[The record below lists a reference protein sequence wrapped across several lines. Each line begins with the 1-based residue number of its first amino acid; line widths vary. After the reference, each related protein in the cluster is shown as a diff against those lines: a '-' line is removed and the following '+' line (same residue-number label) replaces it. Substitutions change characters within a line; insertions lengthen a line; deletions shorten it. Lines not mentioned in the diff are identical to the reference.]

1 MGTRSKVLVVA
12 VVALVGLGGL
22 GVWWFLRDDAPPE
35 VTLEAAVERVGPTST
50 TAAAGPDEPIAQGV
64 EGTWVVDP
72 GQSSDPAAGVGSF
85 VGYRVNENLS
95 GIGSTQAVGRTGDVT
110 GTITI
115 EGTTLTQAGFEADL
129 TTLRSDEDRR
139 DGRVRSALGV
149 DRFPTA
155 TFALAQPVE
164 LGPAAADGE
173 PVTVTA
179 IGDLTLHGVTN
190 RVEVPLEAQLSQD
203 TIVVVASVSI
213 TFADHGVEV
222 PSAPIV
228 LSADDH
234 GVIEVQLLL
243 TRP

>member
-1 MGTRSKVLVVA
+1 MGTRTKVLVVA
-12 VVALVGLGGL
+12 VVALVGLGAL

-35 VTLEAAVERVGPTST
+35 VTLEAAVEGVGPTT
-50 TAAAGPDEPIAQGV
+50 TESPDVPVTQGI
-64 EGTWVVDP
+64 EGTWTIDP
-72 GQSSDPAAGVGSF
+72 GGDSDPAAGVGTF

-95 GIGSTQAVGRTGDVT
+95 GIGSAQAVGRTADVS

-115 EGTTLTQAGFEADL
+115 EGTTLTEAGFEADL
-129 TTLRSDEDRR
+129 STLRSDEDRR

-155 TFALAQPVE
+155 TFTLTQPVE
-164 LGPAAADGE
+164 LGPAVADGE

-179 IGDLTLHGVTN
+179 TGDLTLQGVTN
-190 RVEVPLEAQLSQD
+190 RVEVPLEAQLSQG

-234 GVIEVQLLL
+234 GIIEVQLLL